1 MSGQD
6 AHDLVAELWRRQ
18 PPVAHELGGDAPD
31 ACVTSLR
38 ETLATLA
45 ADAASLAGDRRRTDH
60 SGARLLAETA
70 RAIHDALGATL
81 SAGPSGS
88 RLDAVTPWADRLRFA
103 RMERWLAARAEDD
116 PSAEPS
122 ASLCLWVIE
131 HLETSV
137 PLPRRIIPP
146 A

>member
-1 MSGQD
+1 MPGQD
-6 AHDLVAELWRRQ
+6 AQDLVAELWRRQ
-18 PPVAHELGGDAPD
+18 PPVAHELAGDEPE
-31 ACVTSLR
+31 ACVSALR

-45 ADAASLAGDRRRTDH
+45 ADAASIAGDRRRTDRV
-60 SGARLLAETA
+60 GARLLAETA

-81 SAGPSGS
+81 SARPSAA

-137 PLPRRIIPP
+137 PLPRRIPP

>member
-1 MSGQD
+1 MPGQD
-6 AHDLVAELWRRQ
+6 AQDLVAELWRRQ
-18 PPVAHELGGDAPD
+18 PPVAHELAGEEPE
-31 ACVTSLR
+31 ACLAGLR
-38 ETLATLA
+38 DTLATVA
-45 ADAASLAGDRRRTDH
+45 ADAASLARDRRRADQA
-60 SGARLLAETA
+60 GAHLLAETA

-81 SAGPSGS
+81 SAWSGAP

-137 PLPRRIIPP
+137 PLPRRIPP
-146 A
+146 T